1 MVEKPR
7 LKKLNRIKKTKP
19 NSVLNTFQEN
29 LDPVKSS
36 GFGDV
41 VMKKFMPVMHLM
53 KPHDNGKHNLRN
65 KAHGNHG
72 RHHHGYHRQ
81 HCHRHHK
88 GHRRHG
94 GHCEEHPT

>member
-1 MVEKPR
+1 MIEKPW

-53 KPHDNGKHNLRN
+53 KPHDNGKHNL
-65 KAHGNHG
+65 
-72 RHHHGYHRQ
+72 
-81 HCHRHHK
+81 
-88 GHRRHG
+88 
-94 GHCEEHPT
+94 